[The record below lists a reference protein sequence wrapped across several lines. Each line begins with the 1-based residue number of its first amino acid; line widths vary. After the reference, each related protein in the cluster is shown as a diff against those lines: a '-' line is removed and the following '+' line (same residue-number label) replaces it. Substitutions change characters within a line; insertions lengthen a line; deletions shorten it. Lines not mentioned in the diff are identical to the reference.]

1 MHGLMNNTK
10 WRELLTII
18 SAYPVYIQLKIV
30 NDMDFHI
37 DQERADWAIS
47 NIDKD
52 QFTYI
57 KRTIKYHQI
66 DKLKIKNQPRPKE
79 LTAGKHEELFFRIKR
94 LITDN
99 IQSSQD
105 SLIVSGYQTSNS
117 SRKTAQ

>member
-47 NIDKD
+47 NIDRN
-52 QFTYI
+52 QSTYV

-79 LTAGKHEELFFRIKR
+79 LTTGKHEELFFRIKR